1 MKKFGDMRILR
12 SVKPTRCEFDP
23 GGKRQTLCVEF
34 NAGLLDFRV
43 GQKPDKGFIVKI
55 NNLDAIAPWI
65 AKVAAERRLQFE
77 FVFLGQFLSDFLKLR
92 FIANHDPEMPHVC
105 SLNFVDF
112 ENRQELMVTQFEER
126 VALAAAHLF
135 EIENVLVKGHRL
147 VNVIHLDSDMIAS
160 IDLHAHMSA

>member
-1 MKKFGDMRILR
+1 
-12 SVKPTRCEFDP
+12 
-23 GGKRQTLCVEF
+23 
-34 NAGLLDFRV
+34 
-43 GQKPDKGFIVKI
+43 VKI
-55 NNLDAIAPWI
+55 DHLNAIPPGI

-77 FVFLGQFLSDFLKLR
+77 FVFLGQFLSDFLELS

-135 EIENVLVKGHRL
+135 EIENILVKGHRL
-147 VNVIHLDSDMIAS
+147 LNVIHLDGEMIAP